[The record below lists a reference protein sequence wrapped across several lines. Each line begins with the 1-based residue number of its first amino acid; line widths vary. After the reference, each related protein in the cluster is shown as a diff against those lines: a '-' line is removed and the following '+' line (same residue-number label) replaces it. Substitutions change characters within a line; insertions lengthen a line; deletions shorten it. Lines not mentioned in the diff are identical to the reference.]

1 MTDIICPLCGKPN
14 PPDLDEC
21 QFCQA
26 PLKTTGFLA
35 PAEGEDELDNPVS
48 SSGKKGETSDQ
59 SVISATPSNLEQSI
73 PDWLKETE
81 ANFLDQSGSKPTEG
95 EPEEPSPD
103 QISNKRDST
112 LNPPPIPPGG
122 RDKAI
127 DDDWLANLLAEAG
140 VDESAQSNAP
150 EESAEERALEP
161 AEEPAEV
168 PAVQPSEE
176 PPQEVSLEQA
186 EASVEEPPEEEQVQP
201 AVAAEKPD
209 WLTSLEASSKI
220 KLEGGMPPAEQPL
233 VEPAGEEAEEEKAE
247 QPPQPP
253 DWLKIPAS
261 EETGSGAKEPEPQL
275 SPAELPGW
283 LEALRPTSAVSP
295 SGPVEDVSNAD
306 IVIAGPLVG
315 LRGVISPH
323 PSAIRARKPPTYS
336 IKLRVTDEQKAR
348 VEMMEEL
355 LADEEKPTPL
365 PTQPIISSRNI
376 FRVIVAVALLLPI
389 FWMIISG
396 RQNTPPPQSGN
407 IPGVVDF
414 TQEIQKLPNGAVVLV
429 AFDYEAG
436 FSGELN
442 VAITNVITQLMN
454 KSAYLALVATNPTGP
469 ALGESTIK
477 NVSSSLVGNTTP
489 YSSYANLG
497 YIPGGTIGLSGLAKS
512 PMSVVPYSL
521 NGDNVWAGAPLNAIS
536 SIKDFNAV
544 IVLTNDS
551 DTARIW
557 VEQVGPLLREA
568 SKPLLVVSS
577 SQASPLILPY
587 YEASPSQVQGLI
599 SGLAGGVAYARSVG
613 NIQQSGVWDAYSIG
627 ITISILIILIGSIA
641 SGVVKMLPAG
651 KKKEN

>member
-14 PPDLDEC
+14 PPDLEEC
-21 QFCQA
+21 KFCQA

-35 PAEGEDELDNPVS
+35 PSEGEDELDKLIS
-48 SSGKKGETSDQ
+48 SSSKKGEPNDQ
-59 SVISATPSNLEQSI
+59 AAVPGTPSNLEQSI

-81 ANFLDQSGSKPTEG
+81 ASFLDQSGTMPSEG
-95 EPEEPSPD
+95 EPEEPSHD
-103 QISNKRDST
+103 QISDQVDPL
-112 LNPPPIPPGG
+112 LNPPPTPPGG
-122 RDKAI
+122 SDKAI

-140 VDESAQSNAP
+140 VDESAQTGAP
-150 EESAEERALEP
+150 KEP
-161 AEEPAEV
+161 AEEPAEE
-168 PAVQPSEE
+168 PAVEPSEE
-176 PPQEVSLEQA
+176 QPQADYQVEA
-186 EASVEEPPEEEQVQP
+186 EAPAEEPPEEEQATP
-201 AVAAEKPD
+201 TLPAEKPA
-209 WLTSLEASSKI
+209 WLASLEAASTI
-220 KLEGGMPPAEQPL
+220 KLEGGMPPAEL
-233 VEPAGEEAEEEKAE
+233 VPEEPAGQEAGEKVEEE
-247 QPPQPP
+247 PPAPP
-253 DWLKIPAS
+253 DWLKIPTS
-261 EETGSGAKEPEPQL
+261 EETGSGAKESEPQL

-283 LEALRPTSAVSP
+283 LEALRPTDAGSP

-306 IVIAGPLVG
+306 IVTAGPLVG

-365 PTQPIISSRNI
+365 PTQPIITSRNI
-376 FRVIVAVALLLPI
+376 FRIIVAVSLLLPI

-396 RQNTPPPQSGN
+396 RQNTTPPQAGN

-414 TQEIQKLPNGAVVLV
+414 TQQIQKLPTGAVVLV

-442 VAITNVITQLMN
+442 VAVTNVITQLMN

-477 NVSSSLVGNTTP
+477 NVFSNLVGNTTT

-497 YIPGGTIGLSGLAKS
+497 YVPGGTMGLSGLAKS
-512 PMSVVPYSL
+512 PKNVVPYSL
-521 NGDNVWAGAPLNAIS
+521 NGDNVWAGAPLNAIT

-568 SKPLLVVSS
+568 NTPLLFVSS
-577 SQASPLILPY
+577 SQAEPLILPY

-599 SGLAGGVAYARSVG
+599 AGLAGGVAYARSVG
-613 NIQQSGVWDAYSIG
+613 NIQQNGVWDAYSIG
-627 ITISILIILIGSIA
+627 ITVSILIILIGSIA
-641 SGVVKMLPAG
+641 SGVVKSLPAG
-651 KKKEN
+651 KKKDN